1 VSAASDWRRF
11 QAADLRSLN
20 AKYGVSWIV
29 LQQPGV
35 PGLECPYRNSA
46 VLVCRVD

>member
-1 VSAASDWRRF
+1 VNAESDWRHF
-11 QAADLRSLN
+11 QAADLGGLG
-20 AKYGVSWIV
+20 AKYGVGWVV

-35 PGLECPYRNSA
+35 PGLDCPYQNSA